1 MASDFAKANLTV
13 ISDTQ
18 LKNLTDSYDAIIL
31 NTSFEVND
39 IGKTSNE
46 AQILEFVNQT
56 IKTIDIAKN
65 LLKDGGLLFVYGLTN
80 YLAYFGEYLDKLNN
94 QEKVDYHYLFKY
106 WIACE
111 FGVSATE
118 NSIPTSHI
126 GLLMYLK
133 SKSKKSVTPF
143 NLNTKFVRIPYKNC
157 IHCGQNTKDWGGKKH
172 LLNPLGTAISDVW
185 HFIEFPVKDANKLPK
200 PVIDRILLLL
210 SEGNEVLAVEQTT
223 ESLNLPKQEEN
234 ISIFE
239 PQKQI
244 DHLDTVVHSDCIAYL
259 KNLKE
264 KYPQG
269 SFDLAFADPPYN
281 LAKNYSTYK
290 DDKEDQKYINW
301 CNEWLGGMC
310 DNLKPG
316 GSLLVLNI
324 PKWAIHHFTF
334 LNKRLLFKNWIV
346 WDALSTPAGKL
357 LPAHYSLL
365 YFVKEGGI
373 PTVNIDKLQYIDS
386 RDYCLRAKCV
396 KERKDSGDDKKELLS
411 DIWQDVYRIKH
422 KKDRDHHP
430 CQLPTKLMERIIEL
444 FTNEGDVIFDPF
456 GGAGTSAIA
465 AKLLGRHYVITELD
479 KNYVEIAK
487 KNISKVVPDLM
498 GNLYYQ
504 RESVS
509 NAPKPTNL
517 AKNQFE
523 KKYINLCIKKEK
535 VLNSEDL
542 KNEHSELFTLLS
554 DYSGDF
560 NKLQTFVKRQMEYL
574 NQKEL

>member
-210 SEGNEVLAVEQTT
+210 SEGNEVLAVEQTA

-244 DHLDTVVHSDCIAYL
+244 DHLDTVVHSDCISYL

-264 KYPQG
+264 KYPKVRCDF
-269 SFDLAFADPPYN
+269 SFADPP
-281 LAKNYSTYK
+281 
-290 DDKEDQKYINW
+290 
-301 CNEWLGGMC
+301 
-310 DNLKPG
+310 
-316 GSLLVLNI
+316 
-324 PKWAIHHFTF
+324 
-334 LNKRLLFKNWIV
+334 
-346 WDALSTPAGKL
+346 
-357 LPAHYSLL
+357 
-365 YFVKEGGI
+365 
-373 PTVNIDKLQYIDS
+373 
-386 RDYCLRAKCV
+386 
-396 KERKDSGDDKKELLS
+396 
-411 DIWQDVYRIKH
+411 
-422 KKDRDHHP
+422 
-430 CQLPTKLMERIIEL
+430 
-444 FTNEGDVIFDPF
+444 
-456 GGAGTSAIA
+456 
-465 AKLLGRHYVITELD
+465 
-479 KNYVEIAK
+479 
-487 KNISKVVPDLM
+487 
-498 GNLYYQ
+498 
-504 RESVS
+504 
-509 NAPKPTNL
+509 
-517 AKNQFE
+517 
-523 KKYINLCIKKEK
+523 
-535 VLNSEDL
+535 
-542 KNEHSELFTLLS
+542 
-554 DYSGDF
+554 
-560 NKLQTFVKRQMEYL
+560 
-574 NQKEL
+574 